1 MIRQLICLAR
11 GVAIAA
17 TVPSFVLAQDGTNN
31 NSLPLKHDPR
41 PTTAAIS
48 VADLMT
54 RLYIFADDSMMGRE
68 TGTRGHLMSTAYIA
82 NELRRLGLK
91 PAGDNGTFFQN
102 VPMIRRAFDETSTIT
117 VDGKAL
123 HGGTDFI
130 ASAPA
135 GAAPS
140 LGVVEVVFGGRAGDT
155 TDALTSDQLRV
166 PGNGSALE
174 IGKLTFDKLTDL
186 YHAGTKHEE
195 DQPAH
200 LIIHD
205 TNICDSR
212 CIRERGK

>member
-48 VADLMT
+48 VVDLMT

-102 VPMIRRAFDETSTIT
+102 VPMIRRGFDETSTIT
-117 VDGKAL
+117 VDGKTL

-130 ASAPA
+130 ADITP
-135 GAAPS
+135 P
-140 LGVVEVVFGGRAGDT
+140 
-155 TDALTSDQLRV
+155 
-166 PGNGSALE
+166 
-174 IGKLTFDKLTDL
+174 
-186 YHAGTKHEE
+186 
-195 DQPAH
+195 
-200 LIIHD
+200 
-205 TNICDSR
+205 
-212 CIRERGK
+212 